1 MPVTVNT
8 FRDLQERLN
17 NGTTPPL
24 ILDVREPDEWDESH
38 LLAATNIPLGDI
50 PSRIKDIPA
59 GEVWVHC
66 RMGGRAGKACDYLRD
81 NRSDLDIHWINEPYT
96 NAALANIPVS

>member
-1 MPVTVNT
+1 MSAVATVTVEEAAAW
-8 FRDLQERLN
+8 LQAGEAI
-17 NGTTPPL
+17 L
-24 ILDVREPDEWDESH
+24 IDVREPDEWDESH

-50 PSRIKDIPA
+50 PSRTKDIPA